1 MASVLPVLA
10 VAPWVAARQVLC
22 QSMKKNIQFSRFRV
36 CGLGLGSGWTGLSR
50 FCCAAVLKCGLCHG
64 KSRIQTVLSPF
75 PCLLVTF
82 NGRSAYTRSPPNH
95 TAIHAGRRKIK
106 KAARRRAC
114 KKLNYISRGN
124 LSAAITPMPDITGI
138 LFTFHFNL
146 FRLFTQHF
154 YCHISIIVPLHNL
167 HFPLL

>member
-1 MASVLPVLA
+1 MAGPGFRRYYPRFPV
-10 VAPWVAARQVLC
+10 
-22 QSMKKNIQFSRFRV
+22 FSLHLMHV
-36 CGLGLGSGWTGLSR
+36 QLIPAHL
-50 FCCAAVLKCGLCHG
+50 
-64 KSRIQTVLSPF
+64 QT
-75 PCLLVTF
+75 TR
-82 NGRSAYTRSPPNH
+82 RSAP
-95 TAIHAGRRKIK
+95 AVGKLK

-167 HFPLL
+167 FLSFLCNVHIHERSDGNKVPGPGEKSPGRGNMVQSS